1 MREGGGARTAKERG
15 ERRAGEGR
23 GGEGRGGEGTEGGE
37 EGGKEGG
44 REGGRGERERGREL
58 ILIERFLLN
67 GGCRIRIQ
75 HCIPGSQPWDAL
87 ESRLQMNACKGRLAC
102 IARADWGGYVS
113 ERAGKPTSNAQ
124 SPNRHP
130 ATTPAL
136 AARYCSGNAQLRKH
150 NEVRPVRRRRNPSG
164 CVGGPAIAACQFSGL
179 VARSLAVCAYDGT
192 ALPVLGKVTRSHQR
206 QLGLTATALTCPPL
220 TH

>member
-1 MREGGGARTAKERG
+1 MR
-15 ERRAGEGR
+15 R
-23 GGEGRGGEGTEGGE
+23 GGT

-44 REGGRGERERGREL
+44 RERGREGGREGGERERGREL